1 MIELYTNIAF
11 KTSELVTKTY
21 STSFSIAI
29 SCLPYETKKAIYAI
43 YGFVRFADEIVDTFE
58 KTQQKN
64 LIRDFEADYQKAL
77 ETGISMNPILHAFV
91 LTIQKYNIPLNLV
104 DSFLHSMKLDLDKQI
119 YTTDAELRE
128 YIYGSADVVGLMCLH
143 IFVNGDKKEYD
154 NLLLPAKRLGSAF
167 QKVNF
172 LRDLKA
178 DYEYLG
184 RAYFPDF
191 SIETF
196 NEAKKR
202 SIINDM
208 ETDFIEARKGISE
221 LPGKTKLA
229 VYIAY
234 LYFYELLKKIK
245 KTPVHGILEARIRVS
260 DTKKIALF
268 AKAYIDFLLHKI

>member
-1 MIELYTNIAF
+1 MELYTNIAF

-104 DSFLHSMKLDLDKQI
+104 DSFLHSMKLDLDKQV
-119 YTTDAELRE
+119 YKTEAELRE

-167 QKVNF
+167 QKINF

>member
-1 MIELYTNIAF
+1 ME
-11 KTSELVTKTY
+11 
-21 STSFSIAI
+21 
-29 SCLPYETKKAIYAI
+29 
-43 YGFVRFADEIVDTFE
+43 DTL
-58 KTQQKN
+58 K
-64 LIRDFEADYQKAL
+64 
-77 ETGISMNPILHAFV
+77 
-91 LTIQKYNIPLNLV
+91 
-104 DSFLHSMKLDLDKQI
+104 
-119 YTTDAELRE
+119 

-208 ETDFIEARKGISE
+208 ETDFI
-221 LPGKTKLA
+221 
-229 VYIAY
+229 
-234 LYFYELLKKIK
+234 
-245 KTPVHGILEARIRVS
+245 
-260 DTKKIALF
+260 
-268 AKAYIDFLLHKI
+268 

>member
-1 MIELYTNIAF
+1 MDLYTNIAF

-58 KTQQKN
+58 KTHQKN

-91 LTIQKYNIPLNLV
+91 LTIQKYDIPLNLV

-143 IFVNGDKKEYD
+143 VFVNGDKNAYTD
-154 NLLLPAKRLGSAF
+154 LLLPAKRLGSAF

-178 DYEYLG
+178 DFEHLG

-191 SIETF
+191 SLETF

-245 KTPVHGILEARIRVS
+245 KTPVHAILEARIRVS
-260 DTKKIALF
+260 DTKKMALF
-268 AKAYIDFLLHKI
+268 AKAYIDYLLHKI

>member
-1 MIELYTNIAF
+1 MELYTNIAF

-91 LTIQKYNIPLNLV
+91 LTIQKYDIPLNLV

-143 IFVNGDKKEYD
+143 VFVNGDKNTYTD
-154 NLLLPAKRLGSAF
+154 LLLPAKRLGSAF

-178 DYEYLG
+178 DFEHLG

-191 SIETF
+191 SLETF

-245 KTPVHGILEARIRVS
+245 KTPVHAILEARIRVS

-268 AKAYIDFLLHKI
+268 AKAYIDYLLHKI

>member
-1 MIELYTNIAF
+1 MKLYTNIAF

>member
-1 MIELYTNIAF
+1 MMELYTNIAF

>member
-1 MIELYTNIAF
+1 MELYTNIAF

-91 LTIQKYNIPLNLV
+91 LTIQKYDIPLNLV

-143 IFVNGDKKEYD
+143 VFVNGDKKQFE

-178 DYEYLG
+178 DFEHLG

-191 SIETF
+191 SIESF
-196 NEAKKR
+196 NETKKR
-202 SIINDM
+202 TIINDM

-268 AKAYIDFLLHKI
+268 AKAYIDFLLHEI

>member
-1 MIELYTNIAF
+1 
-11 KTSELVTKTY
+11 
-21 STSFSIAI
+21 
-29 SCLPYETKKAIYAI
+29 ETKKAIYAI

-167 QKVNF
+167 QKINF

>member
-1 MIELYTNIAF
+1 MMDLYTNIAF

-58 KTQQKN
+58 KTHQKN

-91 LTIQKYNIPLNLV
+91 LTIQKYDIPLNLV

-143 IFVNGDKKEYD
+143 VFVNGDKNAYTD
-154 NLLLPAKRLGSAF
+154 LLLPAKRLGSAF

-178 DYEYLG
+178 DFEHLG

-191 SIETF
+191 SLETF

-245 KTPVHGILEARIRVS
+245 KTPVHAILEARIRVS
-260 DTKKIALF
+260 DTKKMALF
-268 AKAYIDFLLHKI
+268 AKAYIDYLLHKI

>member
-1 MIELYTNIAF
+1 MELYTNIAF

-43 YGFVRFADEIVDTFE
+43 YGFVRFADEIVDTFD
-58 KTQQKN
+58 KTQQKS
-64 LIRDFEADYQKAL
+64 LIKDFELDFQKAL

-91 LTIQKYNIPLNLV
+91 LTINKYSIPLNLV
-104 DSFLHSMKLDLDKQI
+104 DSFLHSMKLDLDKQV
-119 YTTDAELRE
+119 YKSEAELRE

>member
-1 MIELYTNIAF
+1 MELYTNIAF

>member
-1 MIELYTNIAF
+1 MMELYTNIAF

-167 QKVNF
+167 QKINF

>member
-1 MIELYTNIAF
+1 MELYTNIAF

-91 LTIQKYNIPLNLV
+91 LTIQKYDIPLNLV

-143 IFVNGDKKEYD
+143 VFVNGDKNTYTD
-154 NLLLPAKRLGSAF
+154 LLLPAKRLGSAF
-167 QKVNF
+167 QKVHF

-178 DYEYLG
+178 DFEHLG

-191 SIETF
+191 SLETF

-245 KTPVHGILEARIRVS
+245 KTPVHAILEARIRVS

-268 AKAYIDFLLHKI
+268 AKAYIDYLLHKI